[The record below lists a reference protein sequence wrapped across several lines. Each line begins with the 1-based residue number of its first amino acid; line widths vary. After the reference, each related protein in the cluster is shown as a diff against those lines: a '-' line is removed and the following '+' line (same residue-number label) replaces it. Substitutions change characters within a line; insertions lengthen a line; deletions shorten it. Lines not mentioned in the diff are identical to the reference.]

1 MEKRVRDIR
10 RYAVPG
16 MHCAHCETAVTDEL
30 QGVSGVQAVTVD
42 LGAKLVTVEGDDLED
57 DVLVAAIDE
66 AGYEAER
73 VPS

>member
-1 MEKRVRDIR
+1 
-10 RYAVPG
+10 